1 MIVKIQV
8 ALSSSDGNLGQALI
22 YDETREFMY
31 QTETEQE
38 FKAIKKL
45 MGDEIKKFFHAEIV
59 DSQFVIGDEAEWQDW

>member
-8 ALSSSDGNLGQALI
+8 ALFSSDGNLGQALI

-31 QTETEQE
+31 QTETQE
-38 FKAIKKL
+38 EFAPIKKL
-45 MGDEIKKFFHAEIV
+45 MGDEPKKFFHAEVI